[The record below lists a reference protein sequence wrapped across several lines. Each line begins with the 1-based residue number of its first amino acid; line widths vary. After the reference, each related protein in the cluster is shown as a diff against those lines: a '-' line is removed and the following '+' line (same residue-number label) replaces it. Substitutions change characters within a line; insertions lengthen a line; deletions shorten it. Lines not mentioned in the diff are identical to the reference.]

1 MEVIDF
7 ERKKENFSFS
17 FLRAYGLAGLFPS
30 KSGGGNDSY
39 LDSATLNA
47 ANDWQ
52 HNFFV
57 LKEKNGEKIEYQ
69 VKEVKV
75 EGYDTAIENLLDS
88 GRGFIIT
95 NTSNTPPE
103 EENTPD
109 PPKGNDNPPTP
120 GGNENTPPNPNGN
133 GGTPP
138 TPSRGGNTPGNPGGG
153 GSTPPRV
160 VETPPAGG
168 TTPPLSTIETPGEVL
183 GADRT
188 PSSGETKLAP
198 QVLGA
203 DRAEKVPHQGR
214 GWTKTSDSS
223 AVYLYLSF
231 FLLSLTAFAFVMMQ
245 KKRNAENKK

>member
-138 TPSRGGNTPGNPGGG
+138 IPGRGGNTPGNPGVG

-168 TTPPLSTIETPGEVL
+168 TTPPSVETPGEVL

-188 PSSGETKLAP
+188 PSSGKQSSPLRYLEQIERKKYPIREEDGPKHPIA
-198 QVLGA
+198 VLYIFISA
-203 DRAEKVPHQGR
+203 
-214 GWTKTSDSS
+214 SS
-223 AVYLYLSF
+223 S
-231 FLLSLTAFAFVMMQ
+231 FLLQLLPLL
-245 KKRNAENKK
+245 